1 MLHGWRV
8 SSSSTSTRLLQ
19 HRFLRTASLVTT
31 HSLPSTQLSNKHRLH
46 STMATA
52 GLSTLHHVTD
62 RKLKK
67 LAGHREKFEA
77 DKKAILT
84 SVAVAPTTQDKL
96 QALLDGFKK
105 YDVTVKDSELPLPN
119 LRRFARQAKHDPSV
133 SKSLLQD
140 WQAQLEHEMDV
151 GSRKYEYAALFGN
164 LVIEWIK
171 HPNPAATAAEKDS
184 PNPNNFKVDLSDSFD
199 KIGRKEMHEQRK
211 VWEEYAFTEK
221 KVDQAKIKAYLDDIF
236 DTALQVKKV
245 KKSPLQMIRESMKNA
260 MDFKSEIQTP
270 EDEHNKP
277 VVNRLDTFNR
287 FTVDLLKSC
296 IQGVLQS
303 DLLAGQKR
311 EALAELK
318 NQPAVLGELVDVLNM
333 DLDGLDT
340 WEWDPTP
347 IPLHMRR
354 QLNGKYRVYMDE
366 ETHQAILLQ
375 FIGKYWAVRFKDA
388 FTTFYRSDAW
398 HQTPFRSM
406 SKKARQRREYFDPD
420 STTSTFTVR
429 DRRRDDHRDEYF
441 MTQLPDNIEDD
452 YRDYGADEEKRS
464 QSGKRR
470 SPLET
475 KQAMLRLV
483 TTEIMVNTKIYGSS
497 LVWQSDFKWH
507 GPSLPHN
514 TIFAV
519 LEFFGV
525 PGKWLRFFKKF
536 LEAPLV
542 FAQDGPEA
550 EVHVRRRGVPMSHMI
565 SDVLSEAVLFCLDF
579 AVNKRTQGANIYR
592 FHDDLWF
599 WGQESTC
606 VQAWDA
612 LKEFTTIM
620 GLDLNDEKS
629 GSALI
634 VADEAKPR
642 SPPQALPQGKIKWG
656 FLTLDAA
663 TGRWVID
670 RNEVDQHIEE
680 LQRQLSACRSVM
692 AWVQAWNSYV
702 SRFFTN
708 NFGNPANCFGQQH
721 NDMIIDTFAH
731 IQRSLFA
738 DSGAASVTEHLRAML
753 KERFGT
759 DDSVPDGFFYY
770 PIEAGGLGL
779 RNPLINAFMTYNDTA
794 HDPAKLI
801 DRAFEDEREGYER
814 AKERWESGEHRSK
827 EAHYAPVAREDTETE
842 NEVSEAF
849 MSFAEFT
856 RYREELSMPL
866 RISYQELMECPREET
881 ATTSEA
887 LRVALIRSSLDDS
900 PYWMWIYNLYSSDM
914 MKQFG
919 GQGLQLGERDLLPVG
934 LVGVLKSEKVRWE
947 G

>member
-1 MLHGWRV
+1 MLLAWRAP
-8 SSSSTSTRLLQ
+8 SNSASTRSFHHQ
-19 HRFLRTASLVTT
+19 FVRAATLVTAP
-31 HSLPSTQLSNKHRLH
+31 SLPFTQRPIKRRLH
-46 STMATA
+46 STMATP

-84 SVAVAPTTQDKL
+84 SVAVAPTEQDKL
-96 QALLDGFKK
+96 QALLDGFAK
-105 YDVTVKDSELPLPN
+105 YDVAVQGSELPLAN

-133 SKSLLQD
+133 SKSLLHD
-140 WQAQLEHEMDV
+140 WQAQLEHDMEV
-151 GSRKYEYAALFGN
+151 GSRKYAYAALFGN

-171 HPNPAATAAEKDS
+171 HPNPATSTTVKSNSS
-184 PNPNNFKVDLSDSFD
+184 PSNSGVDVDDSFD

-236 DTALQVKKV
+236 DTAQQAKKV
-245 KKSPLQMIRESMKNA
+245 KKTPLQMIRQSMENA
-260 MDFKSEIQTP
+260 MDFKSEIHIP
-270 EDEHNKP
+270 EDDTKKP
-277 VVNRLDTFNR
+277 YIHRLDAVNRFN
-287 FTVDLLKSC
+287 VDLLKSC
-296 IQGVLQS
+296 IHGVLQS
-303 DLLAGQKR
+303 DLIAGQKR

-333 DLDGLDT
+333 DLEGLDT

-347 IPLHMRR
+347 IQLHMRR

-388 FTTFYRSDAW
+388 FTTFYRSDDW
-398 HQTPFRSM
+398 HQTPFQAM
-406 SKKARQRREYFDPD
+406 SKKARQRREYFVPN
-420 STTSTFTVR
+420 STTSTFSVR
-429 DRRRDDHRDEYF
+429 DRRRNDHQNDYF
-441 MTQLPDNIEDD
+441 MTQLPDHVEEA
-452 YRDYGADEEKRS
+452 YRDYNADDASSESRPGQK
-464 QSGKRR
+464 R

-483 TTEIMVNTKIYGSS
+483 TTELMVNTKIYGSS

-507 GPSLPHN
+507 GPSLPHD
-514 TIFAV
+514 TIFTV

-525 PGKWLRFFKKF
+525 PAKWLRFFKKF

-550 EVHVRRRGVPMSHMI
+550 EVHIRRRGVPMSHMI
-565 SDVLSEAVLFCLDF
+565 SDTLSEVVLFCLDF

-606 VQAWDA
+606 VRAWEA
-612 LKEFTTIM
+612 LQEFTTVM

-634 VADEAKPR
+634 VADNAKPR
-642 SPPQALPQGKIKWG
+642 SPPPSLPQGAIKWG
-656 FLTLDAA
+656 FLTLNAE

-670 RNEVDQHIEE
+670 RKEVDKHIEE
-680 LQRQLSACRSVM
+680 LQHQLNACRSVM

-708 NFGNPANCFGQQH
+708 NFGNPANCFGRQH
-721 NDMIIDTFAH
+721 NDMIIETFAH
-731 IQRSLFA
+731 IQRSVFA

-779 RNPLINAFMTYNDTA
+779 RNPLIKTFMTYNSTA
-794 HDPAKLI
+794 HDPAKII
-801 DRAFEDEREGYER
+801 DRAFEDDREDYER
-814 AKERWESGEHRSK
+814 AKESWDSGEYRPTGINFASIA
-827 EAHYAPVAREDTETE
+827 EGTDTD
-842 NEVSEAF
+842 SEAF
-849 MSFAEFT
+849 MSFEEFT
-856 RYREELSMPL
+856 RYREEVSRPL
-866 RISYQELMECPREET
+866 RISYEELMECPSEDVV
-881 ATTSEA
+881 TSTEA
-887 LRVALIRSSLDDS
+887 LRSALSSSSLDKS
-900 PYWMWIYNLYSSDM
+900 PYWMWIYNLYSRDM
-914 MKQFG
+914 MQKFG

-934 LVGVLKSEKVRWE
+934 LVDVLMSEKVRWE